1 MIYSGSH
8 WPRVLTLALCC
19 GLSATAQALD
29 ISAIVGYSAEYND
42 NPLRLPTGGESE
54 IIHRPLV
61 NLSVGHDDR
70 NLSADANYRTYRRI
84 HSKSDGRD
92 DTVVEGTGS
101 LNWVSS
107 RDVLELQVSN
117 TETVRTLSAQENDG
131 PDNRQQVSRSTGS
144 ATLRLPGFANQY
156 FTLASAA
163 SVIDAERSNT
173 NSTRYIQ
180 DLRYNIPLINEGVF
194 SIGIGHTDVD
204 FDNQSVPD
212 YTQETASVLLTSSR
226 GSISYSVN
234 FALTEV
240 DLEGPLDTLDLET
253 GSIDLAWARS
263 ADTSISFRVS
273 RSVSD
278 NSLGREFRTTG
289 ENFRDE
295 FIDNSSTNALF
306 IEERAAVTLQTR
318 VGRNQVAF
326 QVAAYDTDYV
336 EFDVNDE
343 ERLSL
348 SLNVSRELTGRL
360 RMGFRAAYA
369 DLDFLAI
376 DRVDTDTD
384 VDVNFKYTSNPKL
397 EFGLSLGYFER
408 NSDLFSIPDIDGYSA
423 IFSVNYRLLGRG

>member
-1 MIYSGSH
+1 M
-8 WPRVLTLALCC
+8 
-19 GLSATAQALD
+19 
-29 ISAIVGYSAEYND
+29 
-42 NPLRLPTGGESE
+42 
-54 IIHRPLV
+54 
-61 NLSVGHDDR
+61 
-70 NLSADANYRTYRRI
+70 
-84 HSKSDGRD
+84 
-92 DTVVEGTGS
+92 
-101 LNWVSS
+101 
-107 RDVLELQVSN
+107 
-117 TETVRTLSAQENDG
+117 
-131 PDNRQQVSRSTGS
+131 
-144 ATLRLPGFANQY
+144 
-156 FTLASAA
+156 
-163 SVIDAERSNT
+163 
-173 NSTRYIQ
+173 
-180 DLRYNIPLINEGVF
+180 RYNIPLINEGVF